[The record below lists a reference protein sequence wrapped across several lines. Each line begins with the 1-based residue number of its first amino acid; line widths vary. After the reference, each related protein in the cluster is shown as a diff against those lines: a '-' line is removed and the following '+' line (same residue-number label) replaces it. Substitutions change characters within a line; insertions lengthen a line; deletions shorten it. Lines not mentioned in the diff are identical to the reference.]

1 MVSQADS
8 SESTGAMASLR
19 RFTVPAVLL
28 LLFVS
33 LGLWVWSSMDN
44 RTGVARPP
52 QTAPTVDLLPPPP
65 PPPPPPPDEIKPPE
79 PTEAPTPDPTPS
91 PAPDPTPQA
100 PAPMSINAPAS
111 AGSDAFGMQAGSGGG
126 MGSPGSTGTC
136 VGPNCG
142 RGTGGGGGISD
153 TFYRQYLSSALQNA
167 LRRDKAINRERFT
180 MTVLI
185 WVDANGR
192 VTRAEA
198 VDGTGDNALD
208 QKVIASL
215 RNVASLRA
223 PQPTIQFPQRTVVRG
238 TRS

>member
-1 MVSQADS
+1 MTSDPK
-8 SESTGAMASLR
+8 EETGGLR
-19 RFTVPAVLL
+19 RFAVPVILLAVM
-28 LLFVS
+28 VA
-33 LGLWVWSSMDN
+33 LGLWVWSGMDS

-52 QTAPTVDLLPPPP
+52 QPATTVDLLPPPP
-65 PPPPPPPDEIKPPE
+65 PPPPPPPDEVKPPE

-91 PAPDPTPQA
+91 PSPDPTPEA
-100 PAPMSINAPAS
+100 PAPMSINAPAT

-136 VGPNCG
+136 IGPNCG
-142 RGTGGGGGISD
+142 HGAGGGGISD
-153 TFYRQYLSSALQNA
+153 TFYRQYLSAALQNA

-185 WVDANGR
+185 WVDGSGR

-198 VDGTGDNALD
+198 VDGTGDATLD
-208 QKVIASL
+208 QKVVASL
-215 RNVASLRA
+215 RTVASLRA
-223 PQPTIQFPQRTVVRG
+223 PQPGIQFPQRTVVRG